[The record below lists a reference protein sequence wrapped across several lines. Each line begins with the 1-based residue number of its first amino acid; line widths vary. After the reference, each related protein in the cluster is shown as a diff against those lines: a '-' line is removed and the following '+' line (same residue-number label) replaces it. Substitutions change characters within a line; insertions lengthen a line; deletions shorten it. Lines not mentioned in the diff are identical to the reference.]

1 MKHLNSKQ
9 FLIDLKSKLYLLI
22 LIFFIPLSVF
32 NQTKPNFSLKIL
44 GVVQDGGLPHLGSNK
59 LCCENYEKRRYVTSI
74 MLINNE
80 NNESYLFDA
89 SPDINEQLNFMGDRI
104 KKDLKGI
111 FLTHAHIGHYT
122 GLMYFGREALNS
134 KSINVYAMP
143 RMKKFLE
150 NNGPWSQL
158 VSLKNIS
165 IKEINNNSKFSI
177 DPNVII
183 QPIEV
188 PHRAEFSETVGYK
201 IYGPNKTAL
210 FIPDIDKWYLW
221 ETSIVDEIMKVDY
234 ALIDATFYDS
244 KEINYRDIS
253 EIPHPFVIESM
264 ELFDE
269 LDTNEKNKIYFIHLN
284 HTNPL
289 LDKNSDEY
297 KYVIAKGYNIA
308 EEGIKLE
315 L

>member
-1 MKHLNSKQ
+1 MIDLNYRFFSILFI
-9 FLIDLKSKLYLLI
+9 FLIP
-22 LIFFIPLSVF
+22 FFAF
-32 NQTKPNFSLKIL
+32 NQIKSNYTLKIL
-44 GVVQDGGLPHLGSNK
+44 GVVQDGGMPHLGNNK
-59 LCCENYEKRRYVTSI
+59 TCCENIKQDKYVTSL

-80 NNESYLFDA
+80 NNESFLFDA
-89 SPDINEQLNFMGDRI
+89 SPDINKQLNFMGDRI

-134 KSINVYAMP
+134 KLVNVYAMP

-150 NNGPWSQL
+150 ENGPWSQL
-158 VSLKNIS
+158 VSLQNIS
-165 IKEINNNSKFSI
+165 IIELSNESKISI
-177 DPNVII
+177 DSNVIV
-183 QPIEV
+183 QPVEV

-221 ETSIVDEIMKVDY
+221 EKSIIDEIKQVDY
-234 ALIDATFYDS
+234 AIIDATFYDS
-244 KEINYRDIS
+244 KEVNYRDIS
-253 EIPHPFVIESM
+253 EIPHPFVTESM
-264 ELFDE
+264 DLFDSI
-269 LDTNEKNKIYFIHLN
+269 DIREKNKIYFIHLN

-289 LDKNSDEY
+289 INKDSDQY
-297 KYVIAKGYNIA
+297 KLVRSKGYNVA
-308 EEGIKLE
+308 EEGMKLN

>member
-1 MKHLNSKQ
+1 MKNSIY
-9 FLIDLKSKLYLLI
+9 FI
-22 LIFFIPLSVF
+22 LVILFIPLVAF
-32 NQTKPNFSLKIL
+32 NQNNSTYSLKIL

-59 LCCENYEKRRYVTSI
+59 LCCENIEQKRYVTSI
-74 MLINNE
+74 ILVNNN

-104 KKDLKGI
+104 KKDLKGV

-134 KSINVYAMP
+134 KLINVYAMP

-150 NNGPWSQL
+150 QNGPWSQL
-158 VSLKNIS
+158 VSLENIS
-165 IKEINNNSKFSI
+165 INEINSNSKISV
-177 DPNVII
+177 DPNVTI

-221 ETSIVDEIMKVDY
+221 EKSIIDEIKQVDY

-244 KEINYRDIS
+244 KEVNYRDLS
-253 EIPHPFVIESM
+253 EIPHPFVVESM
-264 ELFDE
+264 ELFDSTSDE
-269 LDTNEKNKIYFIHLN
+269 EKKKIFFIHLN

-289 LDKNSDEY
+289 LDKESDQY
-297 KYVIAKGYNIA
+297 KFVKDKGYNVA
-308 EEGIKLE
+308 EEGMKLK

>member
-1 MKHLNSKQ
+1 MNRIYPIL
-9 FLIDLKSKLYLLI
+9 FL
-22 LIFFIPLSVF
+22 FFIPLIAF
-32 NQTKPNFSLKIL
+32 NQVNSTYSLKVL

-59 LCCENYEKRRYVTSI
+59 LCCENIEQKRYVTSI

-80 NNESYLFDA
+80 NKESYLFDA
-89 SPDINEQLNFMGDRI
+89 SPDINEQLNFMGDGI
-104 KKDLKGI
+104 KKNLKGI

-134 KSINVYAMP
+134 KSINVFAMP

-150 NNGPWSQL
+150 QNGPWSQL
-158 VSLKNIS
+158 ISLQNIS
-165 IKEINNNSKFSI
+165 ITEINNNSKLSI

-201 IYGPNKTAL
+201 IYGPNKKVL

-221 ETSIVDEIMKVDY
+221 EKSIIDEIKQVDY

-244 KEINYRDIS
+244 KEINYRDVS
-253 EIPHPFVIESM
+253 EIPHPFVVESM
-264 ELFDE
+264 ELFDALKLE
-269 LDTNEKNKIYFIHLN
+269 EKNKIFFIHLN

-289 LDKNSDEY
+289 LDKSSDQY
-297 KYVIAKGYNIA
+297 KFVKDKGYNIA
-308 EEGIKLE
+308 EEGMKLE

>member
-1 MKHLNSKQ
+1 MTDLNYRN
-9 FLIDLKSKLYLLI
+9 FLTLF
-22 LIFFIPLSVF
+22 IFFLPLFAF
-32 NQTKPNFSLKIL
+32 NQINSSYSLKIL
-44 GVVQDGGLPHLGSNK
+44 GVVQDGGFPHLGNNK
-59 LCCENYEKRRYVTSI
+59 TCCDNIDQNRYVTSI
-74 MLINNE
+74 LLTNNS

-134 KSINVYAMP
+134 RLINVYAMP

-150 NNGPWSQL
+150 KNGPWSQL
-158 VSLKNIS
+158 VELQNIS
-165 IKEINNNSKFSI
+165 IKQISNNSKISI
-177 DPNVII
+177 DPNVIV

-188 PHRAEFSETVGYK
+188 PHRGEFSETVGYK
-201 IYGPNKTAL
+201 IYGPNKTLL

-221 ETSIVDEIMKVDY
+221 EKSIIDEIKKVDY

-244 KEINYRDIS
+244 KEVNYRDVS
-253 EIPHPFVIESM
+253 EIPHPFVVESL
-264 ELFDE
+264 ELFDPIKQK
-269 LDTNEKNKIYFIHLN
+269 EKNKIFFIHLN

-289 LDKNSDEY
+289 LNDNSEEY
-297 KYVIAKGYNIA
+297 QYIINKGYNVA
-308 EEGIKLE
+308 KEGMVLD

>member
-1 MKHLNSKQ
+1 M
-9 FLIDLKSKLYLLI
+9 IDLKSRLAVI
-22 LIFFIPLSVF
+22 LVVFFLPWIISSQSKPSYSV
-32 NQTKPNFSLKIL
+32 KIL
-44 GVVQDGGLPHLGSNK
+44 GVVQDGGLPHLGNNK
-59 LCCENYEKRRYVTSI
+59 TCCENIQQNKYVTSI

-104 KKDLKGI
+104 KTDLKGI

-143 RMKKFLE
+143 RMKRFLE
-150 NNGPWSQL
+150 DNGPWSQL
-158 VSLKNIS
+158 VSLKNIL
-165 IKEINNNSKFSI
+165 IKEINNNSKLSV
-177 DPNVII
+177 DPNIII

-188 PHRAEFSETVGYK
+188 PHRAEFSETVGY
-201 IYGPNKTAL
+201 IIHGPNKKLL

-221 ETSIVDEIMKVDY
+221 EKSIIDEIKKVDY
-234 ALIDATFYDS
+234 ALIDATFYDE

-253 EIPHPFVIESM
+253 EIPHPFVIESL
-264 ELFDE
+264 ELFKN
-269 LDTNEKNKIYFIHLN
+269 LKLKEKKKIYFIHLN

-289 LDKNSDEY
+289 LHSDSDEY
-297 KYVIAKGYNIA
+297 KNLISKGFNVA
-308 EEGIKLE
+308 NEGLE
-315 L
+315 LKL

>member
-1 MKHLNSKQ
+1 MHLNLKQ
-9 FLIDLKSKLYLLI
+9 FSIDLKSILTLI
-22 LIFFIPLSVF
+22 IIFFLPLIAF
-32 NQTKPNFSLKIL
+32 NQSKSFYSLKVL

-59 LCCENYEKRRYVTSI
+59 LCCENNEQKRYVTSI
-74 MLINNE
+74 MLINNK

-134 KSINVYAMP
+134 KLINVYAMP

-177 DPNVII
+177 DTNIII

-201 IYGPNKTAL
+201 IYGPNKTVL

-221 ETSIVDEIMKVDY
+221 ENSIVDEIKKVDY

-264 ELFDE
+264 ELFDA
-269 LDTNEKNKIYFIHLN
+269 LNTNEKNKIFFIHLN

-297 KYVIAKGYNIA
+297 KFVASKGYNVA
-308 EEGIKLE
+308 EEGMKLK

>member
-1 MKHLNSKQ
+1 M
-9 FLIDLKSKLYLLI
+9 IDLNNRIYLI
-22 LIFFIPLSVF
+22 LFFIPLIAF
-32 NQTKPNFSLKIL
+32 NQVNPTYSLKIL

-59 LCCENYEKRRYVTSI
+59 LCCKNIEQQRFVTSL

-89 SPDINEQLNFMGDRI
+89 SPDINRQLNFMGDRI
-104 KKDLKGI
+104 KKDLKGV

-150 NNGPWSQL
+150 QNGPWNQL
-158 VSLKNIS
+158 VSLQNIS
-165 IKEINNNSKFSI
+165 ITEINNNSKLLMDSNI
-177 DPNVII
+177 II

-201 IYGPNKTAL
+201 IYGPNKTVL

-221 ETSIVDEIMKVDY
+221 EKSIIEEIEKVDY

-244 KEINYRDIS
+244 KEVNYRDLS
-253 EIPHPFVIESM
+253 EIPHPFVVESM
-264 ELFDE
+264 ELFDSIE
-269 LDTNEKNKIYFIHLN
+269 EKEKNKIYFIHLN

-289 LDKNSDEY
+289 LNKESEQY
-297 KYVIAKGYNIA
+297 KFVRVKGYNVA
-308 EEGIKLE
+308 EEGMKLK

>member
-1 MKHLNSKQ
+1 MKNSIY
-9 FLIDLKSKLYLLI
+9 FI
-22 LIFFIPLSVF
+22 LVVLFIPLVAF
-32 NQTKPNFSLKIL
+32 NQDNSTYSLKIL

-59 LCCENYEKRRYVTSI
+59 LCCENIEQKRYVTSI
-74 MLINNE
+74 MLVNNE

-104 KKDLKGI
+104 KKDLKGV

-134 KSINVYAMP
+134 KLINVYAMP
-143 RMKKFLE
+143 RMKTFLE
-150 NNGPWSQL
+150 QNRPWSQL
-158 VSLKNIS
+158 VSLENIS
-165 IKEINNNSKFSI
+165 INEINSNSKISV
-177 DPNVII
+177 DPNVTI

-201 IYGPNKTAL
+201 IYGPNKTVL

-221 ETSIVDEIMKVDY
+221 EKSIIDEIKQVDY

-244 KEINYRDIS
+244 EEVNYRDLS
-253 EIPHPFVIESM
+253 EIPHPFVVESM
-264 ELFDE
+264 ELFDSTSDE
-269 LDTNEKNKIYFIHLN
+269 EKKKIFFIHLN

-289 LDKNSDEY
+289 LDKDSDQY
-297 KYVIAKGYNIA
+297 KFVKDKGYNVA
-308 EEGIKLE
+308 EEGMKLK

>member
-1 MKHLNSKQ
+1 LKHKIY
-9 FLIDLKSKLYLLI
+9 LII
-22 LIFFIPLSVF
+22 FIFFIPLIAF
-32 NQTKPNFSLKIL
+32 NQENSTYSIKVL

-59 LCCENYEKRRYVTSI
+59 LCCENTEQKKYVTSI
-74 MLINNE
+74 ILINEE

-104 KKDLKGI
+104 RKDLKGI

-143 RMKKFLE
+143 RMKNFLE
-150 NNGPWSQL
+150 KNGPWSQL
-158 VSLKNIS
+158 VSLQNIS
-165 IKEINNNSKFSI
+165 ITEINNNSKISI
-177 DPNVII
+177 DTNIII

-201 IYGPNKTAL
+201 IYGPNKTVL

-221 ETSIVDEIMKVDY
+221 EKSIIDEIKQVDY
-234 ALIDATFYDS
+234 ALIDATFYDN
-244 KEINYRDIS
+244 KEVNYRDLS

-264 ELFDE
+264 ELFDSINYE
-269 LDTNEKNKIYFIHLN
+269 EKNKIFFIHLN

-289 LDKNSDEY
+289 LDKDSVQY
-297 KYVIAKGYNIA
+297 KFVKAKGYNVA
-308 EEGIKLE
+308 EEGMKLK

>member
-1 MKHLNSKQ
+1 MNRIYS
-9 FLIDLKSKLYLLI
+9 I
-22 LIFFIPLSVF
+22 LFVFFIPLIAF
-32 NQTKPNFSLKIL
+32 NQVNSTYSLKVL

-59 LCCENYEKRRYVTSI
+59 LCCENIEQKRYVTSI

-80 NNESYLFDA
+80 NKESYLFDA
-89 SPDINEQLNFMGDRI
+89 SPDINEQLNFMGDGI
-104 KKDLKGI
+104 KKNLKGI

-134 KSINVYAMP
+134 KSINVFAMP

-150 NNGPWSQL
+150 QNGPWSQL
-158 VSLKNIS
+158 ISLQNIS
-165 IKEINNNSKFSI
+165 ITEINNNSKLSI

-201 IYGPNKTAL
+201 IYGPNKKVL

-221 ETSIVDEIMKVDY
+221 EKSIIYEIKQVDY

-244 KEINYRDIS
+244 KEINYRDVS
-253 EIPHPFVIESM
+253 EIPHPFVVESM
-264 ELFDE
+264 ELFDALKLE
-269 LDTNEKNKIYFIHLN
+269 EKNKIFFIHLN

-289 LDKNSDEY
+289 LDKSSDQH
-297 KYVIAKGYNIA
+297 KFVKDKGYNIA
-308 EEGIKLE
+308 EEGMKLE

>member
-1 MKHLNSKQ
+1 MKNSIY
-9 FLIDLKSKLYLLI
+9 FI
-22 LIFFIPLSVF
+22 LVTFFIPLVAF
-32 NQTKPNFSLKIL
+32 NQDNSTYSLKIL

-59 LCCENYEKRRYVTSI
+59 LCCENIEQKRYVTSI
-74 MLINNE
+74 MLVNNE

-104 KKDLKGI
+104 KKDLKGV

-134 KSINVYAMP
+134 KLINVYAMP

-150 NNGPWSQL
+150 QNGPWSQL
-158 VSLKNIS
+158 VSLENIL
-165 IKEINNNSKFSI
+165 INEINSNSKISV
-177 DPNVII
+177 DPNVTI

-201 IYGPNKTAL
+201 IYGPNKTVL

-221 ETSIVDEIMKVDY
+221 EKSIIDEIKQVDY

-244 KEINYRDIS
+244 EEVNYRDLS
-253 EIPHPFVIESM
+253 EIPHPFVVESM
-264 ELFDE
+264 ELFDSISDE
-269 LDTNEKNKIYFIHLN
+269 EKKKIFFIHLN

-289 LDKNSDEY
+289 LDKDSDQY
-297 KYVIAKGYNIA
+297 KFVKDKGYNVA
-308 EEGIKLE
+308 EEGMKLK

>member
-1 MKHLNSKQ
+1 M
-9 FLIDLKSKLYLLI
+9 IDLKNRIYLLW
-22 LIFFIPLSVF
+22 LFVFIPLIAF
-32 NQTKPNFSLKIL
+32 NQLNSTYSLKIL

-59 LCCENYEKRRYVTSI
+59 LCCENIEQQRFVTSV

-89 SPDINEQLNFMGDRI
+89 SPDINKQLNFMGDRI
-104 KKDLKGI
+104 KKDLKGV

-150 NNGPWSQL
+150 QNGPWSQL
-158 VSLKNIS
+158 VSLQNIS
-165 IKEINNNSKFSI
+165 ITEINNNSKLSI
-177 DPNVII
+177 DPNIII

-201 IYGPNKTAL
+201 IYGPNKTVL

-221 ETSIVDEIMKVDY
+221 EKSIIEEIKKVDY

-244 KEINYRDIS
+244 KEVNYRDLS
-253 EIPHPFVIESM
+253 EIPHPFVVESM
-264 ELFDE
+264 ELFDSIRYK
-269 LDTNEKNKIYFIHLN
+269 EKNKIYFIHLN

-289 LDKNSDEY
+289 LDKESEQY
-297 KYVIAKGYNIA
+297 KFVIGKGYNVA
-308 EEGIKLE
+308 EEGMKLK

>member
-1 MKHLNSKQ
+1 
-9 FLIDLKSKLYLLI
+9 LIDLMNRIYPI
-22 LIFFIPLSVF
+22 LFVFFIPLIAF
-32 NQTKPNFSLKIL
+32 NQVNSTYSLKVL

-59 LCCENYEKRRYVTSI
+59 LCCENIEQKRYVTSI

-80 NNESYLFDA
+80 NKESYLFDA
-89 SPDINEQLNFMGDRI
+89 SPDINEQLNFMGDGI
-104 KKDLKGI
+104 KKNLKGI

-150 NNGPWSQL
+150 QNGPWSQL
-158 VSLKNIS
+158 ISLQNIS
-165 IKEINNNSKFSI
+165 ITEINNNSKLSI

-201 IYGPNKTAL
+201 IYGPNKKVL

-221 ETSIVDEIMKVDY
+221 EKSIIDEIKQVDY

-244 KEINYRDIS
+244 KEINYRDVS
-253 EIPHPFVIESM
+253 EIPHPFVVESM
-264 ELFDE
+264 ELFDAVKLE
-269 LDTNEKNKIYFIHLN
+269 EKNKIFFIHLN

-289 LDKNSDEY
+289 LDKRAININLL
-297 KYVIAKGYNIA
+297 KTKGIILLKR
-308 EEGIKLE
+308 E
-315 L
+315 

>member
-1 MKHLNSKQ
+1 MKFKIQIVFIL
-9 FLIDLKSKLYLLI
+9 FLPLISFAQVNTTYTLK
-22 LIFFIPLSVF
+22 V
-32 NQTKPNFSLKIL
+32 L

-59 LCCENYEKRRYVTSI
+59 LCCDETQSKRHVTSI
-74 MLINNE
+74 MLINND
-80 NNESYLFDA
+80 NNYSYLFDA

-150 NNGPWSQL
+150 QNGPWSQL
-158 VSLKNIS
+158 VSLENIL
-165 IKEINNNSKFSI
+165 ITELNNNSKISL
-177 DPNVII
+177 DSNII
-183 QPIEV
+183 VQPFEV
-188 PHRAEFSETVGYK
+188 PHRPEFSETVGYK
-201 IYGPNKTAL
+201 IYGPNKKAL

-221 ETSIVDEIMKVDY
+221 DKSIIDEIKKVDY
-234 ALIDATFYDS
+234 ALVDATFYDS
-244 KEINYRDIS
+244 KEVNYRDIS

-264 ELFDE
+264 KLFDS
-269 LDTNEKNKIYFIHLN
+269 LNDNEKNKIYFIHLN

-289 LDKNSDEY
+289 LDKQSDQY
-297 KYVIAKGYNIA
+297 KYVIGKGYNVA
-308 EEGIKLE
+308 EEGLSLKL
-315 L
+315 

>member
-1 MKHLNSKQ
+1 M
-9 FLIDLKSKLYLLI
+9 IDLKNRIYLI
-22 LIFFIPLSVF
+22 IIVFFIQLIA
-32 NQTKPNFSLKIL
+32 FSQDNSKYSIKIL

-59 LCCENYEKRRYVTSI
+59 LCCDETEQKRYVTSI
-74 MLINNE
+74 ILINNE

-89 SPDINEQLNFMGDRI
+89 SPDINKQLNFMGDRI

-150 NNGPWSQL
+150 QNGPWSQL
-158 VSLKNIS
+158 VSLQNIS
-165 IKEINNNSKFSI
+165 ITEIDNNVKISI
-177 DPNVII
+177 DSNVTI

-201 IYGPNKTAL
+201 IYGPNKKVL

-221 ETSIVDEIMKVDY
+221 EESIIDEIKQVDY

-244 KEINYRDIS
+244 KEVNYRDLS
-253 EIPHPFVIESM
+253 EIPHPFVVESM
-264 ELFDE
+264 ELFDSLNIE
-269 LDTNEKNKIYFIHLN
+269 EKNKIFFIHLN

-289 LDKNSDEY
+289 LNNDSVEY
-297 KYVIAKGYNIA
+297 NFVLRKGYNIA
-308 EEGIKLE
+308 KEGMKLE

>member
-1 MKHLNSKQ
+1 MNSRT
-9 FLIDLKSKLYLLI
+9 YLI
-22 LIFFIPLSVF
+22 LFLFFTPLIAF
-32 NQTKPNFSLKIL
+32 NQFNSTYTLKIL
-44 GVVQDGGLPHLGSNK
+44 GVVQDGGLPHLGSDRI
-59 LCCENYEKRRYVTSI
+59 CCEDFEQNRYVTSI

-80 NNESYLFDA
+80 TNESYLFDA
-89 SPDINEQLNFMGDRI
+89 SPDINKQLNFMGKGI
-104 KKDLKGI
+104 KKNLKGI

-134 KSINVYAMP
+134 KLMNVYAMP

-150 NNGPWSQL
+150 QNGPWSQL
-158 VSLKNIS
+158 VSLQNIS
-165 IKEINNNSKFSI
+165 ITELSNNSMIEI
-177 DPNVII
+177 DSNVVV

-201 IYGPNKTAL
+201 IYGPNKTLL

-221 ETSIVDEIMKVDY
+221 KKSIIDEIKQVDY

-244 KEINYRDIS
+244 SEVNYRDLS

-264 ELFDE
+264 ELFDSIKYE
-269 LDTNEKNKIYFIHLN
+269 EKSKIFFIHLN

-289 LDKNSDEY
+289 LDNESDQY
-297 KYVIAKGYNIA
+297 KFVRGKGYNVA
-308 EEGIKLE
+308 KEGMKFDL
-315 L
+315 